1 MKETKNMGVFDWL
14 LRMEH
19 QPGLFLGLNSLER
32 LSMFLCGFEVA
43 IHSNKI
49 PAKRN
54 FDNKAF
60 TEFAA
65 AYYGTAKMNEKS
77 WARLIDEHEPDRE
90 QAWAKFY
97 QLLRAFCAQQGILLN
112 DAKN

>member
-1 MKETKNMGVFDWL
+1 MKKTKNMDVFDWL

-49 PAKRN
+49 PANATLTTRHSQN
-54 FDNKAF
+54 SRQRI
-60 TEFAA
+60 
-65 AYYGTAKMNEKS
+65 TA
-77 WARLIDEHEPDRE
+77 
-90 QAWAKFY
+90 
-97 QLLRAFCAQQGILLN
+97 LLR
-112 DAKN
+112 

>member
-1 MKETKNMGVFDWL
+1 MKETKNMDVFDWL

-19 QPGLFLGLNSLER
+19 QPGLFLGRNSLER

-60 TEFAA
+60 CWTMQRVESSPRLTRRGIFCRNSQFCGRKSSARSFHCQKTESK
-65 AYYGTAKMNEKS
+65 G
-77 WARLIDEHEPDRE
+77 
-90 QAWAKFY
+90 
-97 QLLRAFCAQQGILLN
+97 
-112 DAKN
+112 DAE

>member
-1 MKETKNMGVFDWL
+1 MKETKNMDVFDWL

-49 PAKRN
+49 PVNATLTTRHSQN
-54 FDNKAF
+54 SRQRI
-60 TEFAA
+60 
-65 AYYGTAKMNEKS
+65 TA
-77 WARLIDEHEPDRE
+77 
-90 QAWAKFY
+90 
-97 QLLRAFCAQQGILLN
+97 LLR
-112 DAKN
+112 

>member
-1 MKETKNMGVFDWL
+1 MKKTKNMDVFDSL

-49 PAKRN
+49 RAKRN

-65 AYYGTAKMNEKS
+65 AHYGTAKMNEKS
-77 WARLIDEHEPDRE
+77 GARLIDEHEPDRE
-90 QAWAKFY
+90 LAWAKFY
-97 QLLRAFCAQQGILLN
+97 QLLRAFCAQQGILLD
-112 DAKN
+112 DAKK